1 MRLSVHDQSRDS
13 GARRII
19 EARTISGPDPEWGVA
34 APSVARWPALAA
46 VLIAIA
52 LYITLPEKLYY
63 GPWWLLPLA
72 EGAVLLPVLISRGTT
87 RGEATSWQ
95 RWATLALVVIINL
108 ANIGSLLLLV
118 HSLLTGQT
126 FHGHK
131 IDAQELIITS
141 AQIWLTNVIVFAL
154 WYWELD
160 RGGPGQ
166 RCSPQHREPDFLF
179 PQMANPQ
186 AAPKPWTPSF
196 VDYLYLSFTN
206 ATAFSPTDTMPLTEW
221 SKLLMMVQAMAS
233 LLTVALVAARA
244 VNILGQ

>member
-1 MRLSVHDQSRDS
+1 LSIHKKTSNS
-13 GARRII
+13 GSRRIV
-19 EARTISGPDPEWGVA
+19 EAQKTAEPDPEWGVA

-46 VLIAIA
+46 ILVAIA
-52 LYITLPEKLYY
+52 LYITLPDKLVY
-63 GPWWLLPLA
+63 GPRWLLPLA
-72 EGAVLLPVLISRGTT
+72 EAAVLFPLLISRGSD
-87 RGEATSWQ
+87 RVQGASWQ
-95 RWATLALVVIINL
+95 RWSTLALVAIINL
-108 ANIGSLLLLV
+108 ANIGSLLLLI
-118 HSLLTGQT
+118 HGILMGQT
-126 FHGHK
+126 LHHHK
-131 IDAQELIITS
+131 IDAQELITTS

-166 RCSPQHREPDFLF
+166 RSSPRHREPDFLF
-179 PQMANPQ
+179 PQMANPR

-244 VNILGQ
+244 VNILGR